1 MRPPDFLLTMPQD
14 LPYWHLYKLM
24 MNIPTFTV
32 SQVNRYIKSLFDS
45 DLGMQSVFI
54 AGEIS
59 NFSNHY
65 KTGHMYFSLK
75 DDSASI
81 KAVMFSRQASKLR
94 FVPENGMKVIV
105 NGRIS
110 VFERDGVYQ
119 IYVENMQPDGAGVLA
134 VAFEQLKKKLDG
146 EGLFSESHKKPLPSF
161 PKRIGVIT
169 SPTGAAVQDIFN
181 ILGRRFPLAEIVFK
195 GVSVQ
200 GTSAPSEMIAALEEF
215 DRKKCADV
223 IIIGR
228 GGGSAEDLW
237 CFNDELLARAIYA
250 CEIPVISAV
259 GHETDFTIC
268 DFVSDMR
275 APTPSAAAELAVPDY
290 HSLLMTQA
298 SLTER
303 LYTAINS
310 LINTEKRKLEAILD
324 KRSFTE
330 PGKFFKSEY
339 DMVESLF
346 LKLNN
351 AVTRTVFQNKNI
363 LTEAVSALER
373 LNPLS
378 VLLRGYSLVSF
389 EGNIVESVDKI
400 NKDDRITVSM
410 SDGNALCQVLST
422 ERRKNNE

>member
-1 MRPPDFLLTMPQD
+1 MPHPDFQVTMPQV
-14 LPYWHLYKLM
+14 LLFWHLYKAM

-32 SQVNRYIKSLFDS
+32 SQANRYIKSLFDT
-45 DLGMQSVFI
+45 DLGMQSIFI
-54 AGEIS
+54 SGEIS

-81 KAVMFSRQASKLR
+81 KAVMFARQAAHLR

-134 VAFEQLKKKLDG
+134 VAFEQLKKKLEA
-146 EGLFSESHKKPLPSF
+146 EGLFDEAHKKKLPAF

-181 ILGRRFPLAEIVFK
+181 ILGRRFPLAQIVFK

-200 GTSAPSEMIAALEEF
+200 GANAPAEMIAALAEF
-215 DRKKCADV
+215 NRKKCADV

-237 CFNDELLARAIYA
+237 CFNDELLARAVYS

-290 HSLLMTQA
+290 HNLLMTQA

-303 LYTAINS
+303 LYTAIYTQ
-310 LINTEKRKLEAILD
+310 LNTEKRKLEAILD
-324 KRSFTE
+324 KRSFKDA
-330 PGKFFKSEY
+330 GRFFKSEY
-339 DMVESLF
+339 DM
-346 LKLNN
+346 LNN
-351 AVTRTVFQNKNI
+351 LSLRLNSAVNREVLYKKNALTGAVT
-363 LTEAVSALER
+363 ALENM
-373 LNPLS
+373 NPLS
-378 VLLRGYSLVSF
+378 VLLRGYSLVSLN
-389 EGNIVESVDKI
+389 GSIIESVDKI
-400 NKDDRITVSM
+400 KKDDIITVSM
-410 SDGNALCQVLST
+410 SDGNALCQVLSS
-422 ERRKNNE
+422 ERRNENE